1 MGVPKATKGSGW
13 SRSPLLLLQATNK
26 TITVCMPRAA
36 EALSARGVSF
46 EVIVVDDG
54 STDDTDARSQ
64 LAAVYATERIRVT
77 RMPEYMDS
85 KGRE

>member
-1 MGVPKATKGSGW
+1 MVEVVVIAPAG
-13 SRSPLLLLQATNK
+13 NK
-26 TITVCMPRAA
+26 KDDHCMPMAA

-64 LAAVYATERIRVT
+64 LAAVYATGRMRVT